1 MVIPSVLAMLEWNG
15 TVAARGQEQS
25 LQEVIAQQSD
35 RRFTAVYYSPGSDE
49 QQWIADTR
57 KCEKQLSA

>member
-1 MVIPSVLAMLEWNG
+1 MLEWNG